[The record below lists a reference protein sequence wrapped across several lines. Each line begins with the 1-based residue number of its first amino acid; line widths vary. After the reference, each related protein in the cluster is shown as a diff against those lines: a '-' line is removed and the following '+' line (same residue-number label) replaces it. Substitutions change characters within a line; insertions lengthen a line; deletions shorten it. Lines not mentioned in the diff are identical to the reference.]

1 MDHFTVYPGDAY
13 FKMNGKVVYQT
24 ATAVLPECIRQI
36 LCLNRLGIEDVSMI
50 IPHQASAHVLKR
62 TAEVLN
68 VPFSRMQTNLESC
81 ANTAGASVPLVLD
94 QVNRRGLIREGDL
107 LLFAAIGAGWTW
119 GSCLY
124 RW

>member
-1 MDHFTVYPGDAY
+1 
-13 FKMNGKVVYQT
+13 MNGKVVYQT
-24 ATAVLPECIRQI
+24 ATTILPECIRQI
-36 LCLNRLGIEDVSMI
+36 LCMNRLGLEDVSMI

-81 ANTAGASVPLVLD
+81 ANTAGASVPLLLD
-94 QVNRRGLIREGDL
+94 QVNRRGLIREGNL
-107 LLFAAIGAGWTW
+107 LLFAAVGAGWTW
-119 GSCLY
+119 GACLY